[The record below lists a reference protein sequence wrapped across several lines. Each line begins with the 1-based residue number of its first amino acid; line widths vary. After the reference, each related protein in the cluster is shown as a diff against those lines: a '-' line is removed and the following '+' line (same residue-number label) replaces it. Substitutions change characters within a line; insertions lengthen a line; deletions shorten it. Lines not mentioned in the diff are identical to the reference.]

1 MDALARLTSKGQI
14 TVPKAVRDALELHTG
29 DNVHFRVEGDV
40 VVLAKTPDLLDLAG
54 SVQVPPQVRGRSW
67 EELRDDAWAQQWRE
81 GDQG

>member
-29 DNVHFRVEGDV
+29 DNVHFRVEGEV

-54 SVQVPPQVRGRSW
+54 SVPVPPQVRGRSW
-67 EELRDDAWAQQWRE
+67 EEIRDAAWAQQWQDGE
-81 GDQG
+81 S